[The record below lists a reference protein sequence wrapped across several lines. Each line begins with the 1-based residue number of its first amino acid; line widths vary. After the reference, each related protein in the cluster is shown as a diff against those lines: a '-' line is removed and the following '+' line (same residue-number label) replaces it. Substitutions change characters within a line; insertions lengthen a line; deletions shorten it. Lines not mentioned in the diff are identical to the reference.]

1 VTKVVGVF
9 VRFRRF
15 TDKLTEKHFLPAKS
29 LEKITIYI
37 KCGIQ
42 MVTENR
48 KTVLNI
54 TSILKSTSF
63 GLLRTLKN
71 LQTDYLDVFLL
82 HRPSPLMRA
91 DEIAEAVLKL
101 QSDRKIIDF

>member
-1 VTKVVGVF
+1 
-9 VRFRRF
+9 
-15 TDKLTEKHFLPAKS
+15 
-29 LEKITIYI
+29 
-37 KCGIQ
+37 

-63 GLLRTLKN
+63 GLLRTKN

-101 QSDRKIIDF
+101 QSDGKLLIFDCLILLPLN